1 MIFNYYISISNNL
14 IAIYNNYICT
24 FLRPFL
30 KAPQLCFALS
40 SLGRPFHSLA
50 ALFLTDFNR
59 KFEVGLGRVKQF
71 GGNVLKDI
79 IDKANR

>member
-24 FLRPFL
+24 FLSPFL
-30 KAPQLCFALS
+30 KAPKLW
-40 SLGRPFHSLA
+40 LGRPFHSLA
-50 ALFLTDFNR
+50 ALYLTDFNR